1 MLKGAFVAAVTAL
14 AHLAAAKDVFA
25 HYMVQGLDGRT
36 NHAVQDVLDAKNMGF
51 TAFALNIG
59 QPSADWALDAINQ
72 LFTAAKANNFKL
84 FFSLDLAQN
93 KEAYAYSDLLK
104 QYAGNDTYFKAGP
117 NKLPF
122 LSTFSAQ
129 GTDANYWTSFL
140 GSFGTTKFYFV
151 PNFDDT
157 PNYFD
162 KPGTWMNDW
171 GKAIDGAFSWETAWP
186 RNSNTPSNVSSVQD
200 ESVLKAAHAKNKAY
214 MMPLSTLQYK
224 HWSGSHWY
232 RPGEVNMPQ
241 RMTEILDLGDRTDY
255 VEIITWNDAGESH
268 YIGTL
273 RMEGIDKSMVEY
285 ANNDNYTHVAWQPVF
300 TSFIYAFNNNL
311 KASGMRPPIGKQL
324 VGSMWYRAIKKD
336 ASCQS
341 DAMGR
346 PSGAGAAQDAVNW
359 AVVAADYG
367 LENLRVQIWSGG
379 NMIRSVALQPGLN
392 YGSEPGLATGPQY
405 FEVVD
410 IANDYKILMKGQGS
424 VDVKAQATG
433 YCNFNYVVAGLN

>member
-1 MLKGAFVAAVTAL
+1 
-14 AHLAAAKDVFA
+14 
-25 HYMVQGLDGRT
+25 
-36 NHAVQDVLDAKNMGF
+36 MGIA
-51 TAFALNIG
+51 AFALNIG
-59 QPSADWALDAINQ
+59 QPSAGWATDAINQ

-93 KEAYAYSDLLK
+93 KDAYAYSGLLK
-104 QYAGNDTYFKAGP
+104 QYAGNDAYYKAGP

-140 GSFGTTKFYFV
+140 GSFGQTKFYFV

-162 KPGTWMNDW
+162 NPGNWMNDW
-171 GKAIDGAFSWETAWP
+171 AKAVDGVFSWETAWP
-186 RNSNTPSNVSSVQD
+186 RNSDTPSNVSSVQD
-200 ESVLKAAHAKNKAY
+200 EKVLKAAHAKQKAY

-224 HWSGSHWY
+224 HWDSSHWY

-241 RMTEILDLGDRTDY
+241 RMTEILDMGDRADY
-255 VEIITWNDAGESH
+255 VEIITWNDGGESH

-285 ANNDNYTHVAWQPVF
+285 ANNDDYNHVAWQSVF
-300 TSFIYAFNNNL
+300 TSFIYAFKNNL
-311 KASGMRPPIGKQL
+311 KASGMRPPIDKQL

-336 ASCQS
+336 ASCRS
-341 DAMGR
+341 DAQGR
-346 PSGAGAAQDAVNW
+346 PAGAGAAKDAVNW
-359 AVVAADYG
+359 SIVAADYG
-367 LENLRVQIWSGG
+367 LENLLLQIWSGG
-379 NMIRSVALQPGLN
+379 SLIRKVALQPGLN

-410 IANDYKILMKGQGS
+410 TANNNKIVMKGQGR
-424 VDVKAQATG
+424 VDVKAQSTG
-433 YCNFNYVVAGLN
+433 YCNFNYVVAGLD

>member
-1 MLKGAFVAAVTAL
+1 MLKGALVAAVAAL
-14 AHLAAAKDVFA
+14 AHLAAARDVFA

-36 NHAVQDVLDAKNMGF
+36 NHAVQDVIDARDMGIA
-51 TAFALNIG
+51 AFALNVG
-59 QPSADWALDAINQ
+59 QPSAGWATDAISQ
-72 LFTAAKANNFKL
+72 LFKAAKANNFKL
-84 FFSLDLAQN
+84 FFSLDLAQT
-93 KEAYAYSDLLK
+93 KDAYAYSALLK
-104 QYAGNDTYFKAGP
+104 DYAGHDAYYKAGP
-117 NKLPF
+117 DKRPF

-140 GSFGTTKFYFV
+140 GSFGQTKFYFV

-162 KPGTWMNDW
+162 NPAKWMQDW
-171 GKAIDGAFSWETAWP
+171 GKAVDGAFTWETAWP
-186 RNSNTPSNVSSVQD
+186 RNSNTPSNVSAVQD
-200 ESVLKAAHAKNKAY
+200 ESVLKAAHASKKVY

-224 HWSGSHWY
+224 HWSGQHWY

-241 RMTEILDLGDRTDY
+241 RMTEILDMGDRADF
-255 VEIITWNDAGESH
+255 VEILTWNDGGESH

-285 ANNDNYTHVAWQPVF
+285 ANNDDYNHVAWQPVF
-300 TSFIYAFNNNL
+300 TSFIYAFNKNL
-311 KASGMRPPIGKQL
+311 KAGGMRPPVGKQF

-341 DAMGR
+341 DAAGR

-359 AVVAADYG
+359 AIVAADYG
-367 LENLRVQIWSGG
+367 LASLRLQIWSGG
-379 NMIRSVALQPGLN
+379 NLIRKVALQPGLN

-405 FEVVD
+405 FEVID
-410 IANDYKILMKGQGS
+410 TANNNNIVMSGKGR
-424 VDVKAQATG
+424 VDVKAQSTG

>member
-1 MLKGAFVAAVTAL
+1 M
-14 AHLAAAKDVFA
+14 
-25 HYMVQGLDGRT
+25 GL
-36 NHAVQDVLDAKNMGF
+36 

-59 QPSADWALDAINQ
+59 SPTADWALDALNQ
-72 LFTAAKANNFKL
+72 LFTAAKANNFQL

-93 KEAYAYSDLLK
+93 KDAYAYSSLLNK
-104 QYAGNDTYFKAGP
+104 YAGHDAYFKAGP

-129 GTDANYWTSFL
+129 GNDANYWTQFL
-140 GSFGTTKFYFV
+140 GSFGQTKFYFV

-162 KPGTWMNDW
+162 DPGTWMNDW
-171 GKAIDGAFSWETAWP
+171 GQAIDGAFSWETAWP
-186 RNSNTPSNVSSVQD
+186 RNSDSPSNVSSVLD
-200 ESVLKAAHAKNKAY
+200 EKVLKAAHANGKTY
-214 MMPLSTLQYK
+214 MMPISTLQYK
-224 HWSGSHWY
+224 HWNKQHWY

-241 RMTEILDLGDRTDY
+241 RMAEILDMGDRADY
-255 VEIITWNDAGESH
+255 VEILTWNDGGESH

-273 RMEGIDKSMVEY
+273 RMEGMDESMVEY
-285 ANNDNYTHVAWQPVF
+285 ANNDDYNHVAWQPVF
-300 TSFIYAFNNNL
+300 ASFVHAFNNNR
-311 KASGMRPPIGKQL
+311 KAAGMRPPSGKQL

-336 ASCQS
+336 AACQS
-341 DAMGR
+341 DAQGR
-346 PSGAGAAQDAVNW
+346 PDGAGAAQDAVNW
-359 AVVAADYG
+359 AIVAADDDG
-367 LENLRVQIWSGG
+367 LESLRLQVWSGG
-379 NMIRSVALQPGLN
+379 NRIRTAALRPGLN

-410 IANDYKILMKGQGS
+410 TANNHQIVMKGQGR